1 MIYTR
6 LEYAILLLL
15 TWVIYM
21 LWRGRSGR
29 IHLLIAASLFFYGWA
44 GAFDLGVFLAVIVF
58 AYSTTVL
65 AHLFPRRK
73 LIFIGTG
80 IVVLAGHLLFW
91 KYLPWAG
98 RGAGVEIWLPL
109 PLGISFF
116 TLQGIGYLVDYY
128 RGQSEK
134 MSFREFVL
142 FKSFF
147 PQLIAGPIV
156 RAGDMWTFLRNLP
169 SPKLDQVV
177 EGLFLIG
184 LGLVKKVIIADYLG
198 IFVDGIFANP
208 GELDRA
214 TLILGAVTFYVQ
226 IWGDFSG
233 YTDMGRGSALL
244 FGLRLPENFYS
255 TLFANGGTDWARR
268 WHATLQTWVR
278 DYIYFPMCHALMR
291 FQPRFISRKKYEI
304 ATQVFSRYTSAM
316 IVALWH
322 GAALNFFI
330 WGLALWVIAT
340 VEEILKWLGLV
351 AKNPSVKRRVFDIL
365 AMMPVFFLT
374 GVFFRCTSLESLS
387 DYLKGL
393 FGPNPNQVSFTE
405 YADPVYWRIALAFA
419 IDGVLYYNLKTK
431 RYIFLSR
438 LAGPARRLAE
448 RYPILTYAVAGT
460 GAAALIVLA
469 LAFRANDNLTG
480 FIYFRF

>member
-6 LEYAILLLL
+6 LEYAILLAV
-15 TWVIYM
+15 TWLIYM
-21 LWRGRSGR
+21 VIRGRAGR
-29 IHLLIAASLFFYGWA
+29 MHILVVASLFFYGWA
-44 GAFDLGVFLAVIVF
+44 GVFDLSIFVAVIVF
-58 AYSTTVL
+58 AYLSTVL
-65 AHLFPRRK
+65 ATKYPSRK
-73 LIFIGTG
+73 KLFIGTG
-80 IVVLAGHLLFW
+80 IVVLALHLLLW

-98 RGAGVEIWLPL
+98 RGAGIEILLPL

-128 RGQSEK
+128 RKQSEK

-147 PQLIAGPIV
+147 PQLIAGPII
-156 RAGDMWTFLRNLP
+156 RAGDMWEFLRRLP
-169 SPKLDQVV
+169 TPKLDNVV

-184 LGLVKKVIIADYLG
+184 IGLVKKVIIADFLG

-208 GELDRA
+208 AALDRP
-214 TLILGAVTFYVQ
+214 TLMLGAVIFYVQ

-255 TLFANGGTDWARR
+255 TLYADGGVDWSRR

-278 DYIYFPMCHALMR
+278 DYMYFPMANKIMKHK
-291 FQPRFISRKKYEI
+291 PSFISREKFDLF
-304 ATQVFSRYTSAM
+304 AQVFSRYTSAM
-316 IVALWH
+316 AVALWH

-330 WGLALWVIAT
+330 WGLALWVLAT
-340 VEEILKWLGLV
+340 IEEIFKIIGI
-351 AKNPSVKRRVFDIL
+351 ASRNPTVKRRIFNIL

-374 GVFFRCTSLESLS
+374 GIFFRCTSLETLG
-387 DYLKGL
+387 DYLRGL
-393 FGPNPNQVSFTE
+393 FLSNDKNISFTE
-405 YADPVYWRIALAFA
+405 HADPVYWRVALAFA
-419 IDGVLYYNLKTK
+419 IDGVMYYSMKTK
-431 RYIFLSR
+431 RYVFLQP
-438 LAGPARRLAE
+438 LAGPASRFRDKH
-448 RYPILTYAVAGT
+448 PIIAYSIAG
-460 GAAALIVLA
+460 GAAAALIVCA
-469 LAFRANDNLTG
+469 IAFRSNDSLTG

>member
-214 TLILGAVTFYVQ
+214 TLILGAVTICSFPITPAFTRRKMSIRPPSLSSMNRVFLNRVLYASVAL
-226 IWGDFSG
+226 
-233 YTDMGRGSALL
+233 GSAHTRYA
-244 FGLRLPENFYS
+244 GMP
-255 TLFANGGTDWARR
+255 
-268 WHATLQTWVR
+268 HCPAT
-278 DYIYFPMCHALMR
+278 
-291 FQPRFISRKKYEI
+291 SRM
-304 ATQVFSRYTSAM
+304 S
-316 IVALWH
+316 
-322 GAALNFFI
+322 
-330 WGLALWVIAT
+330 
-340 VEEILKWLGLV
+340 LG
-351 AKNPSVKRRVFDIL
+351 
-365 AMMPVFFLT
+365 
-374 GVFFRCTSLESLS
+374 
-387 DYLKGL
+387 
-393 FGPNPNQVSFTE
+393 
-405 YADPVYWRIALAFA
+405 
-419 IDGVLYYNLKTK
+419 
-431 RYIFLSR
+431 
-438 LAGPARRLAE
+438 
-448 RYPILTYAVAGT
+448 
-460 GAAALIVLA
+460 
-469 LAFRANDNLTG
+469 
-480 FIYFRF
+480 